1 MDLRTNFE
9 ETFFR
14 RLLTCPS
21 PICRMITVMN
31 KLSDALSFAIVGLI
45 AIAFFFMLLDALAQL
60 LSKI

>member
-1 MDLRTNFE
+1 MNLRTSFE
-9 ETFFR
+9 ETIYKEW
-14 RLLTCPS
+14 LTCPS

-45 AIAFFFMLLDALAQL
+45 AIAFFFVLLDAIAQL